1 MQEDKI
7 IQDTQGWIAN
17 AATTLDVRPTLAEGG
32 EPFVEIMEAAAAIQ
46 PGQSLVIIA
55 PFEPAPLYGA
65 LSARGF
71 SHETQRIA
79 DDHWVVRFAQA
90 S

>member
-1 MQEDKI
+1 MQEDQAT
-7 IQDTQGWIAN
+7 QDTQNWMDN
-17 AATTLDVRPTLAEGG
+17 ATITLDVRPTLAEGG
-32 EPFVEIMEAAAAIQ
+32 EPFVEIMEAAASIE
-46 PGQSLVIIA
+46 PGQSLVIVA
-55 PFEPAPLYGA
+55 PFEPAPLYAA